1 MSTLATTNIKQPDSV
16 TNNITLTSGG
26 DTTISGNTTVSGNAT
41 VTGTPTLGG
50 LTYPTAD
57 GTAGQVLT
65 TNGSGTLS
73 FASPFTYG
81 TAHTFDNTTNEK
93 TFTGIPSTAKRITMM
108 VQGVSAASLAN
119 TQILVRVGTSA
130 GLNTSSI
137 YRWNVSY
144 INLSEYNLT
153 DTNWRLVHSNFND
166 AANEVD
172 GIIEL
177 VKLSTT
183 GNKWVF
189 SAQLGMPSGGQMNNS
204 AGSIDLGSGVLDR
217 IQLLHGS
224 AINYDAGT
232 VNIMYES

>member
-1 MSTLATTNIKQPDSV
+1 MSTIATTNIKEPSSA

-26 DTTISGNTTVSGNAT
+26 DTTISGNAT
-41 VTGTPTLGG
+41 VTGTLNN

-57 GTAGQVLT
+57 GTAGQVLKT
-65 TNGSGTLS
+65 DGSGTLS
-73 FASPFTYG
+73 FASPFTYD

-108 VQGVSAASLAN
+108 VQGVSAASD
-119 TQILVRVGTSA
+119 TTEQILVRVGTSE

-137 YRWNVSY
+137 YRWNVTY
-144 INLSEYNLT
+144 ANLGEIAQTGTY
-153 DTNWRLVHSNFND
+153 WRLSHTNFNNNV
-166 AANEVD
+166 NEYD
-172 GIIEL
+172 GIIQV
-177 VKLSTT
+177 VKLGTT

-189 SAQLGMPSGGQMNNS
+189 SAQLGMPVGGQIQNS
-204 AGSIDLGSGVLDR
+204 AGSIDLGSDVLDR

-224 AINYDAGT
+224 ATNYDAGT

>member
-1 MSTLATTNIKQPDSV
+1 MSTLKTTNIKQKDSA

-26 DTTISGNTTVSGNAT
+26 DTTISGNATVSGTINN
-41 VTGTPTLGG
+41 

-73 FASPFTYG
+73 FASPLTYD

-93 TFTGIPSTAKRITMM
+93 TFTGIPSTAKRITMI
-108 VQGVSAASLAN
+108 VQGVSAAGGGSA
-119 TQILVRVGTSA
+119 QILVRVGTSA

-137 YRWNVSY
+137 YNWNVSY
-144 INLSEYNLT
+144 SSVGENNSA
-153 DTNWRLVHSNFND
+153 DTNWRVIHSNFTD
-166 AANEVD
+166 ATNVIT
-172 GIIEL
+172 GIIEI
-177 VKLSTT
+177 VKLGTT

-189 SAQLGMPSGGQMNNS
+189 SGQLGVATGGQNNNS
-204 AGSIDLGSGVLDR
+204 SGSIDLSSGVLDR

-224 AINYDAGT
+224 AINYDGGT

>member
-1 MSTLATTNIKQPDSV
+1 MSTIATTNIKEPSSA

-26 DTTISGNTTVSGNAT
+26 DTTISGNAT
-41 VTGTPTLGG
+41 VTGTLNN

-57 GTAGQVLT
+57 GTASQVLT

-73 FASPFTYG
+73 FASPLTYD

-93 TFTGIPSTAKRITMM
+93 TFTGIPSTAKRITMV
-108 VQGVSAASLAN
+108 VQGVSAASNAAA
-119 TQILVRVGTSA
+119 QMCVRVGTSA

-144 INLSEYNLT
+144 INLSETSLT
-153 DTNWRLVHSNFND
+153 DTNWRLVHSNYID
-166 AANEVD
+166 AANVFD

-177 VKLSTT
+177 VKLGTT

-189 SAQLGMPSGGQMNNS
+189 SAQLGMPNGGQINNS
-204 AGSIDLGSGVLDR
+204 AGSIDLGSDVLDR

-224 AINYDAGT
+224 AVNYDAGT